1 VNASDRD
8 LSDGQFWPQWMRRG
22 LAESLCVLLLTGVLA
37 CSTALA
43 YERDK
48 SDVVTLRRGD
58 HISGDIVSMEYG
70 VLVLK
75 TDDMSTVNI
84 EWQAVKSVT
93 SKFAFGVEVR
103 SGARFY
109 GPISTT
115 PDGATLIVGSDAD
128 ITKIPMADVERI
140 SRYSYEFWDRI
151 TGNLSAGFSY
161 AKSSGIS
168 VGNFNLN
175 ADYRSTKVDGTLTAS
190 SNVTDSPEEGRTQ
203 RDRIASIVYFLQ
215 PSRNLWALLGSLE
228 RDQQLGIDARLL
240 GGAALGRRFVQN
252 SLTEL
257 TGAVGVVGTEEWA
270 TGGSGAKGSVEG
282 FLGASWQVFKFT
294 EPETRLIL
302 GLSLYPSFTES
313 GRWRATGNLSLI
325 HKFAGDFTLGLEGYW
340 SYDNRPPEETAEK
353 SDYGVTFNLGYSFG
367 G

>member
-1 VNASDRD
+1 VNASGEHCSNREIA
-8 LSDGQFWPQWMRRG
+8 LPPTRRG
-22 LAESLCVLLLTGVLA
+22 SWASLCALLLAGILA
-37 CSTALA
+37 CNTAPA

-75 TDDMSTVNI
+75 TDDMSTLNI
-84 EWQAVKSVT
+84 EWQAVKSVS
-93 SKFAFGVEVR
+93 SKFAFGIEVR
-103 SGARFY
+103 SGAKFY

-115 PDGATLIVGSDAD
+115 PDGATLLVGSGAD
-128 ITKIPMADVERI
+128 VAKIPMADIERI
-140 SRYSYEFWDRI
+140 SRYSPEFWDRI

-215 PSRNLWALLGSLE
+215 PSRNLWSLLGSLE

-282 FLGASWQVFKFT
+282 FLGATWQVFKFT
-294 EPETRLIL
+294 KPETRLIM
-302 GLSLYPSFTES
+302 GLALYPSLTES
-313 GRWRATGNLSLI
+313 GRWRGTGNLSLI